1 MEIEF
6 VENRANG
13 HLHPAAVSFT
23 GAQEESGEGV
33 HLWHSLDSP
42 LSSGLSTRLS

>member
-13 HLHPAAVSFT
+13 HLHPAAMSFT
-23 GAQEESGEGV
+23 GAQEESGGGV
-33 HLWHSLDSP
+33 HLWHSLGSRCPQDSAHD
-42 LSSGLSTRLS
+42 